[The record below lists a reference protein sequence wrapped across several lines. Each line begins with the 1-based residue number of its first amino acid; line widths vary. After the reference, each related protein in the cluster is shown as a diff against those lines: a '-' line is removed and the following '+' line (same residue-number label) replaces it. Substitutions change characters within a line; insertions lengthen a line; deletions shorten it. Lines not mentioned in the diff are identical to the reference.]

1 MAEPHTD
8 DLLANQL
15 EAVAQGE
22 VAGLHALYELTR
34 SRLFVVCLGIVRD
47 REAAE
52 DVLQEVYLK
61 IWNRAAGFDR
71 ARGTP
76 WPWLAMIARNTAIDW
91 ARAHSRRANLDGPK
105 YLLAREDEVAAAPVD
120 EQLAQAQESERAMR
134 EVEHLDEGAAQCLR
148 AAFIEGLSYSEV
160 AEREGL
166 PLGTVKSRI
175 RRALKVLR
183 TRMGDG

>member
-1 MAEPHTD
+1 MAERQPED
-8 DLLANQL
+8 VLESQL
-15 EAVAQGE
+15 EAIATSD
-22 VAGLHALYELTR
+22 VAGLHALYDATKT
-34 SRLFVVCLGIVRD
+34 RLFVVCLGIVKD

-71 ARGTP
+71 SKGAP

-91 ARAHSRRANLDGPK
+91 ARARARSSRLDGAK
-105 YLLAREDEVAAAPVD
+105 YLINREDEADAPAD
-120 EQLAQAQESERAMR
+120 EQLVAEQEGERAMR
-134 EVEHLDEGAAQCLR
+134 EVAQLDEAAAQCLR

-183 TRMGDG
+183 ERMSDG

>member
-1 MAEPHTD
+1 MAELQSD

-15 EAVAQGE
+15 EAVAQGD
-22 VAGLHALYELTR
+22 VARLHALYEATK

-61 IWNRAAGFDR
+61 VWNRAAGFDR
-71 ARGTP
+71 ARGGP
-76 WPWLAMIARNTAIDW
+76 WPWLAMIARNAAIDW
-91 ARAHSRRANLDGPK
+91 ARSRTRRASLDNEK
-105 YLLAREDEVAAAPVD
+105 YLLAREDDAVPVD
-120 EQLAQAQESERAMR
+120 EQLAQAQEGERAMR
-134 EVEHLDEGAAQCLR
+134 EVEHLDEAAAHCLR
-148 AAFIEGLSYSEV
+148 AAFLEGLSYSEV

-175 RRALKVLR
+175 RRALRDLR
-183 TRMGDG
+183 VRMSDG

>member
-1 MAEPHTD
+1 MAQTIPD
-8 DLLANQL
+8 DQLAGQL
-15 EAVAQGE
+15 DAIARNE
-22 VAGLHALYELTR
+22 VAGLHELYAATKA
-34 SRLFVVCLGIVRD
+34 RLFVVCLGVVRD

-61 IWNRAAGFDR
+61 VWNRAAGYDR
-71 ARGTP
+71 ERGAP

-91 ARAHSRRANLDGPK
+91 ARAHSRRASLDGAK
-105 YLLAREDEVAAAPVD
+105 YLLTREAEFEPAAD
-120 EQLAQAQESERAMR
+120 EQLAQAQESDRAMR
-134 EVEHLDEGAAQCLR
+134 AVEHLDEAAAQCLR
-148 AAFIEGLSYSEV
+148 AAFIEGLTYSEV

-183 TRMGDG
+183 MRMADG